1 VPSSSIPS
9 SSDKTAAQHISA
21 IILAGGEGSRVDFND
36 KGLLQ
41 WRDRA
46 LVDHVIECIRPQVD
60 DLVISA
66 NRHIE
71 QYQTRGFHVVEDLL
85 PDFAGPLA
93 GIAACHTHINS
104 DFVLTVPCDMPL
116 LPADLV
122 SRLRIAIGQ
131 GNTDCAVARDGTYS
145 QYLVALYRNTALL
158 ALPDALRDG
167 IRAVRQWQKRIHT
180 VTVDFADEATCFG
193 NFNTIGQLD

>member
-66 NRHIE
+66 NRHM
-71 QYQTRGFHVVEDLL
+71 